1 MARAHGHP
9 GRRGGARL
17 RRSRAHRAGRA
28 GRLRVRGGPGVSVRS
43 AGLPPVGRG
52 AAAWGPAV
60 KTIVDRAL
68 VYGRMIK
75 FSHSVFA
82 LPFALASAAVAANG
96 RVPWRELPWIVAA
109 MVGARSAAMGFNRL
123 AD

>member
-1 MARAHGHP
+1 
-9 GRRGGARL
+9 GR
-17 RRSRAHRAGRA
+17 
-28 GRLRVRGGPGVSVRS
+28 PGVALRS

-52 AAAWGPAV
+52 APARGPDV

-68 VYGRMIK
+68 VFGRMIK

-96 RVPWRELPWIVAA
+96 RVPWRELPWIVVA
-109 MVGARSAAMGFNRL
+109 MIGARSAAMGVNRL
-123 AD
+123 ADQGIHWR